1 MIKKIFITIIV
12 FSFYPIFAQDISKSE
27 LDSLYNLYTHF
38 KGIVSSDQLQKQISE
53 THNVAKCG
61 LQLVRN
67 LQENFN
73 SLTFEQQ
80 NTLSPL
86 LQRPILETSIVS
98 PNGFFRV
105 HYDLSGINALSYNL
119 ELLLQALDSAYSF
132 EINYL
137 GFPTPPTDGSEG
149 GDGKYDIY
157 VQNLSGLY
165 GYTQFEN
172 KVAESSWTSFM
183 VIDNDYV
190 GYYST
195 GIDGAKVTVA
205 HEFHHA
211 IQGGSYA
218 PVGSNSPFRGSDVYY
233 YEITST
239 SMEEFVQDDVND
251 YYAYMSTYFQH
262 PENAMPNN
270 DGYNLAIWNIFL
282 QKRFGF
288 DILKNQWELI
298 PTTQAIKAIALS
310 LNDIGSTLGNEL
322 NKFGIW
328 TYFTNSRN
336 YFPTL
341 YFEEASEYPLL
352 STTAEMNFNLSTQTY
367 NMSVNPCANYFLKL
381 NLLPTSDIFYT
392 IVTNSDYQKAIDD
405 PDQFL
410 DFSFTMH
417 NDTINGEKMIS
428 ENYSVT
434 FSRDNQ
440 TFWNNAGIMNNSVVY
455 GDSNYNIPNLNG
467 ETYAFPM
474 PFKSSNS
481 PYLKIDFSLDKMID
495 YEVDLN
501 IYSAGLELVYEKRML
516 LEAVYIKDSRW
527 FFRIG
532 LNNSDLNSLATGVY
546 IYVVKSGDE
555 VWKGKLVVF
564 NE

>member
-1 MIKKIFITIIV
+1 MIKKIFITIV
-12 FSFYPIFAQDISKSE
+12 TLSFYSIYAQNISKSE
-27 LDSLYNLYTHF
+27 LDSLYNLYTYF
-38 KGIVSSDQLQKQISE
+38 KGVRASEQLLKQISE
-53 THNVAKCG
+53 NPNVTKCG

-67 LQENFN
+67 LQENLN
-73 SLTFEQQ
+73 SFTLEQKQ
-80 NTLSPL
+80 TLAPL
-86 LQRPILETSIVS
+86 LQRPILETNIVS
-98 PNGFFRV
+98 PKGYFRV
-105 HYDLSGINALSYNL
+105 HYDLTGFNALGYSID
-119 ELLLQALDSAYSF
+119 LLLLALDSAYSF

-137 GFPTPPTDGSEG
+137 GYPAPPNDGSEG

-172 KVAESSWTSFM
+172 KLSVSSWTSFM
-183 VIDNDYV
+183 VIDNDFV
-190 GYYST
+190 GYYSS

-205 HEFHHA
+205 HEFHHG

-218 PVGSNSPFRGSDVYY
+218 PVESNSPFRNSDVYY

-251 YYAYMSTYFQH
+251 YYAYMSSYFQH
-262 PENAMPNN
+262 PENSMPLN

-288 DILKNQWELI
+288 DLLKNQWQLI
-298 PTTQAIKAIALS
+298 PTTQALKAIALS
-310 LNDIGSTLGNEL
+310 LNDAGSTLGNEL

-336 YFPTL
+336 FFPTL

-352 STTAEMNFNLSTQTY
+352 NPTASMDFNSLTQTY
-367 NMSVNPCANYFLKL
+367 NMSVNPCANYFLEVTL
-381 NLLPTSDIFYT
+381 VPTSDIFYT
-392 IVTNSDYQKAIDD
+392 VVTNSDYQKAIDN
-405 PDQFL
+405 PNQFL
-410 DFSFTMH
+410 DFSFSMYK
-417 NDTINGEKMIS
+417 DTVNGEQMIS
-428 ENYSVT
+428 ENYSIT
-434 FSRDNQ
+434 FSRENQ

-455 GDSNYNIPNLNG
+455 GDSSYVIPNLVG
-467 ETYAFPM
+467 DTYAFPM
-474 PFKSSNS
+474 PFKKLSS

-516 LEAVYIKDSRW
+516 IEAVYNKDSKW
-527 FFRIG
+527 YFRLG
-532 LNNSDLNSLATGVY
+532 LNNSELNSLATGIY
-546 IYVVKSGDE
+546 IYAIKSGDE
-555 VWKGKLVVF
+555 IWKGKLVIF
-564 NE
+564 ND

>member
-1 MIKKIFITIIV
+1 MLCVCV
-12 FSFYPIFAQDISKSE
+12 FFFQAED
-27 LDSLYNLYTHF
+27 
-38 KGIVSSDQLQKQISE
+38 GIRD
-53 THNVAKCG
+53 
-61 LQLVRN
+61 LVRSRG
-67 LQENFN
+67 LGDVYKRQ
-73 SLTFEQQ
+73 
-80 NTLSPL
+80 
-86 LQRPILETSIVS
+86 QRPILETSIVS

-239 SMEEFVQDDVND
+239 SMEEFVQDNVND

-405 PDQFL
+405 PDPVSYTHLRAHETVL
-410 DFSFTMH
+410 D
-417 NDTINGEKMIS
+417 
-428 ENYSVT
+428 
-434 FSRDNQ
+434 
-440 TFWNNAGIMNNSVVY
+440 
-455 GDSNYNIPNLNG
+455 
-467 ETYAFPM
+467 
-474 PFKSSNS
+474 
-481 PYLKIDFSLDKMID
+481 
-495 YEVDLN
+495 
-501 IYSAGLELVYEKRML
+501 LVCRLL
-516 LEAVYIKDSRW
+516 LEKKKRLTKKKEKNIKYQYLTLTC
-527 FFRIG
+527 FFTAH
-532 LNNSDLNSLATGVY
+532 NY
-546 IYVVKSGDE
+546 
-555 VWKGKLVVF
+555 
-564 NE
+564 